1 MNKCLKDQAQDTI
14 NESLSKLD
22 DVLSEV
28 KDIENNIEDSNI
40 DFNFLYKYI
49 DNLKDSISNIDDRFY
64 DFINECDDI
73 HDSISKL
80 LGKVGN

>member
-1 MNKCLKDQAQDTI
+1 MNKCLKDQVQDTI
-14 NESLSKLD
+14 NESLS
-22 DVLSEV
+22 
-28 KDIENNIEDSNI
+28 
-40 DFNFLYKYI
+40 
-49 DNLKDSISNIDDRFY
+49 NIDDKFY